1 MPGTR
6 LPVAERL
13 VFHLIEFGIE
23 LNDLVIRIAVVY
35 GHIVPRTKPQWTPE
49 NGNFLLTEQVAGV
62 LQVSEILQFEREVM
76 HTN

>member
-13 VFHLIEFGIE
+13 VFHLVEFGIE
-23 LNDLVIRIAVVY
+23 LNYLIIRIAVVY

-49 NGNFLLTEQVAGV
+49 NWNFSLAEKVAGI
-62 LQVSEILQFEREVM
+62 LQVSKIF
-76 HTN
+76 